1 MKLSSSELKG
11 HSAMLVASIMWGL
24 MSPISK
30 VVMTSGTISSLL
42 LTNFRIIG
50 AAIAFWIASAFVKQE
65 HVPHQDM
72 LKLFFAAMLAIIL
85 NQGAFVMGI
94 GLTSPID
101 ASIVTTTLPMIVM
114 IISALYLR
122 EPITGLK
129 VLGLLAG
136 SAGALLL
143 ILSST
148 TVGSTSQSGSVWGD
162 LLCLLA
168 QCSYATYFVLF
179 KGLIGKYSPFTLMKW
194 MFTYAAIVIVPF
206 SYHELAA
213 LNLGQ
218 LTSNEING
226 SLFVVLGATFFAYLL
241 IPIGQHTL
249 RPTVACMYNYVQPIV
264 ASIVAIALGMDHF
277 GLQKSIAVVLV
288 FLGVYLVTQS
298 KSRAQMEARIKE
310 QNPDKTDSNNQ

>member
-1 MKLSSSELKG
+1 MKLNSIELKG
-11 HSAMLVASIMWGL
+11 HGAMLVASMMWGL

-30 VVMTSGTISSLL
+30 TIMASGTISSLL

-50 AAIAFWIASAFVKQE
+50 AAIAFWIASAFVKKE
-65 HVPHQDM
+65 HVPHEDM

-85 NQGAFVMGI
+85 NQGTFIMGVS
-94 GLTSPID
+94 LTSPID

-114 IISALYLR
+114 IISAFYLR

-148 TVGSTSQSGSVWGD
+148 SAINSTNQSGNIWGD

-179 KGLIGKYSPFTLMKW
+179 KGLIGRYSPFTLMKW
-194 MFTYAAIVIVPF
+194 MFTYATIVIVPF
-206 SYHELAA
+206 SYHELST
-213 LNLGQ
+213 LNPSQ
-218 LTSNEING
+218 LTPNEIGG

-241 IPIGQHTL
+241 IPIGQHAL

-277 GLQKSIAVVLV
+277 GFQKSIAVVLV
-288 FLGVYLVTQS
+288 FLGVYIVTQS
-298 KSRAQMEARIKE
+298 KSRVQMENHVKE
-310 QNPDKTDSNNQ
+310 QNSYKTDLNN